1 MQTPELPWDFA
12 NVFAIPIT
20 VTPEQ
25 IDSYGHVTNAVFVQ
39 WLTDCA
45 WAHSAAVG
53 LPEQLCI
60 RMGRGMAVR
69 SIHIDLLA
77 AAYATDELRV
87 GDWLSS
93 NDRRL
98 RAVRVFQILNLQ
110 TGACLLRGHIDYVC
124 INLQSGRPSRMPAE
138 FIERYEVT
146 LVR

>member
-1 MQTPELPWDFA
+1 
-12 NVFAIPIT
+12 
-20 VTPEQ
+20 
-25 IDSYGHVTNAVFVQ
+25 
-39 WLTDCA
+39 
-45 WAHSAAVG
+45 
-53 LPEQLCI
+53 
-60 RMGRGMAVR
+60 MAVR

-77 AAYATDELRV
+77 AAYETDELRV

-124 INLQSGRPSRMPAE
+124 INLQSGRPTRMPAE